1 MQKAFRNVL
10 VIAFIGIIIFGLF
23 SWLNGNGNMPK
34 QLTYNQFVKQLDKGE
49 LKSLEIQPEQ
59 NVYLV
64 SGKNKD
70 DKEYSSTI
78 LFNNSKEL
86 ENITDKA
93 KSQDDLKF
101 TVKEE
106 EKQSVFVSILTTL
119 IPVLIIAL
127 LFIFFLSQAQ
137 GGGGG
142 GRMMNFGK
150 SKAKMYDNQKKR
162 VRFSDVAGADEE
174 KQELI
179 EIVDFLKDNKSF
191 KKMGSRI
198 PKGVLLVGPPGTGKT
213 LLARAVAGEAGAP
226 FFSISG
232 SDFVEMFVGVGASRV
247 RDLFE
252 NAKKNAPCIIFIDEI
267 DAVGRQRGAGV
278 GGGHDEREQ
287 TLNQLLVEMDGFGE
301 NEGIIMIAATNRP
314 DILDPALLRPGRFDR
329 QIQVGRPDVKGRE
342 AILHVHAKDKP
353 LDETVD
359 LKAISQ
365 RTPGFSGA
373 DLENLLNESSLI
385 AVREGKSKIDM
396 RDIEEA
402 TDRVIAGPAKKSR
415 TISEKERNIVA
426 HHEAGHTIIGMVLD
440 EAEVVHKVTIVPRG
454 QAGGYAMM
462 LPKQDRFLMT
472 EKELL
477 DKICGLLGGRVSE
490 DINFNEV
497 STGASNDFE
506 RSTEIARSMVTEY
519 GMSKKLGPLQFSNN
533 NSNQVFLG
541 KNMQGE
547 PEYSGQIAYEIDK
560 EVQRIV
566 KEQYERCKQILLQYK
581 DQLELI
587 AQALLKEETL
597 VAEQIHSLFYE
608 GKLPEVD
615 YDSAKVVEDED
626 SEFEDGKYGKSY
638 EDIRKEQL
646 SIGKKQEQEDRKAEQ
661 DIEDEK
667 SRQDSDDA
675 SEDHSQDKDS
685 DDSDQDT
692 TAHEQSPNIDQPG
705 DSSNSYGP
713 NDKN

>member
-10 VIAFIGIIIFGLF
+10 VIAIIGVIIFGLF
-23 SWLNGNGNMPK
+23 SFLNGNGNMPK
-34 QLTYNQFVKQLDKGE
+34 QLTYTQFVNKLNKGD
-49 LKSLEIQPEQ
+49 LKTLEIQPEQ
-59 NVYLV
+59 NVYMV
-64 SGKNKD
+64 SGKTKKD
-70 DKEYSSTI
+70 EDYSSTI
-78 LFNNSKEL
+78 LYNNEKDL
-86 ENITDKA
+86 QKITDTA
-93 KSQDDLKF
+93 KKQDNLKF

-150 SKAKMYDNQKKR
+150 SKAKMYDSNKRR

-179 EIVDFLKDNKSF
+179 EIVDFLKDNKKF
-191 KKMGSRI
+191 KQMGSRI

-301 NEGIIMIAATNRP
+301 NEGIILIAATNRP

-342 AILHVHAKDKP
+342 AILHVHAKNKP

-373 DLENLLNESSLI
+373 DLENLLNEASLI
-385 AVREGKSKIDM
+385 AAREGKNKIDM

-415 TISEKERNIVA
+415 VISEKERNIVA

-440 EAEVVHKVTIVPRG
+440 EAEIVHKVTIVPRG

-472 EKELL
+472 EPELL

-490 DINFNEV
+490 DINFGEV

-506 RSTEIARSMVTEY
+506 RATQIARSMVTEY
-519 GMSKKLGPLQFSNN
+519 GMSKKLGPLQFSS
-533 NSNQVFLG
+533 NSGGQVFLG
-541 KNMQGE
+541 KDMQGE
-547 PEYSGQIAYEIDK
+547 PNYSGQIAYEIDK

-566 KEQYERCKQILLQYK
+566 KEQYERCKQILLEHEE
-581 DQLELI
+581 QLKLI
-587 AQALLKEETL
+587 AKTLLSEETL
-597 VAEQIHSLFYE
+597 VAEQIQSLFYD
-608 GKLPEVD
+608 GVLPEVD
-615 YDSAKVVEDED
+615 YDSAKVVKNENSDY
-626 SEFEDGKYGKSY
+626 SDGKYGKSY
-638 EDIRKEQL
+638 NDIRKEQL
-646 SIGKKQEQEDRKAEQ
+646 EDDDKEDDDNHEKDEVNQ
-661 DIEDEK
+661 DNTDREADNTSHTNEPGH
-667 SRQDSDDA
+667 Q
-675 SEDHSQDKDS
+675 
-685 DDSDQDT
+685 
-692 TAHEQSPNIDQPG
+692 QSPNIDKPY
-705 DSSNSYGP
+705 NP
-713 NDKN
+713 NDPNHRQ

>member
-10 VIAFIGIIIFGLF
+10 VIAIIGVIIFGLF
-23 SWLNGNGNMPK
+23 SFLNGNGNMPK
-34 QLTYNQFVKQLDKGE
+34 QLTYTQFVNKLNKGD
-49 LKSLEIQPEQ
+49 LNTLEIQPEQ
-59 NVYLV
+59 NVYMV
-64 SGKNKD
+64 SGKTKKD
-70 DKEYSSTI
+70 EDYSSTI
-78 LFNNSKEL
+78 LYNNEKDL
-86 ENITDKA
+86 QKITDTA
-93 KSQDDLKF
+93 KKQDNLKF

-150 SKAKMYDNQKKR
+150 SKAKMYDSNKRR

-179 EIVDFLKDNKSF
+179 EIVDFLKDNKKF
-191 KKMGSRI
+191 KQMGSRI

-342 AILHVHAKDKP
+342 AILHVHAKNKP

-373 DLENLLNESSLI
+373 DLENLLNEASLI
-385 AVREGKSKIDM
+385 AAREGKNKIDM

-415 TISEKERNIVA
+415 VISEKERNIVA

-440 EAEVVHKVTIVPRG
+440 EAEIVHKVTIVPRG

-472 EKELL
+472 EPELL

-490 DINFNEV
+490 DINFGEV

-506 RSTEIARSMVTEY
+506 RATQIARSMVTEY
-519 GMSKKLGPLQFSNN
+519 GMSKKLGPLQFSS
-533 NSNQVFLG
+533 NSGGQVFLG
-541 KNMQGE
+541 KDMQGE
-547 PEYSGQIAYEIDK
+547 PNYSGQIAYEIDK

-566 KEQYERCKQILLQYK
+566 KEQYERCKQILLEHEE
-581 DQLELI
+581 QLKLI
-587 AQALLKEETL
+587 AKTLLSEETL
-597 VAEQIHSLFYE
+597 VAEQIQSLFYD
-608 GKLPEVD
+608 GVLPEVD
-615 YDSAKVVEDED
+615 YDSAKVVKNENSDY
-626 SEFEDGKYGKSY
+626 SDGKYGKSY
-638 EDIRKEQL
+638 NDIRKEQL
-646 SIGKKQEQEDRKAEQ
+646 EDDDKEDDDNHEKDEVNQ
-661 DIEDEK
+661 DNTDREADNTSHTNEPGH
-667 SRQDSDDA
+667 Q
-675 SEDHSQDKDS
+675 
-685 DDSDQDT
+685 
-692 TAHEQSPNIDQPG
+692 QSPNIDKPY
-705 DSSNSYGP
+705 NP
-713 NDKN
+713 NDPNHRQ

>member
-10 VIAFIGIIIFGLF
+10 VIAIIGVIIFGLF
-23 SWLNGNGNMPK
+23 SFLNGNGNMPK
-34 QLTYNQFVKQLDKGE
+34 QLTYTQFVNKLNKGD
-49 LKSLEIQPEQ
+49 LKTLEIQPEQ
-59 NVYLV
+59 NVYMV
-64 SGKNKD
+64 SGKTKKD
-70 DKEYSSTI
+70 EDYSSTI
-78 LFNNSKEL
+78 LYNNEKDL
-86 ENITDKA
+86 QKITDTA
-93 KSQDDLKF
+93 KKQDNLKF

-150 SKAKMYDNQKKR
+150 SKAKMYDSNKRR

-179 EIVDFLKDNKSF
+179 EIVDFLKDNKKF
-191 KKMGSRI
+191 KQMGSRI

-342 AILHVHAKDKP
+342 AILHVHAKNKP
-353 LDETVD
+353 LDETVN

-373 DLENLLNESSLI
+373 DLENLLNEASLI
-385 AVREGKSKIDM
+385 AAREGKNKIDM

-415 TISEKERNIVA
+415 VISEKERNIVA

-440 EAEVVHKVTIVPRG
+440 EAEIVHKVTIVPRG

-472 EKELL
+472 EPELL

-490 DINFNEV
+490 DINFGEV

-506 RSTEIARSMVTEY
+506 RATQIARSMVTEY
-519 GMSKKLGPLQFSNN
+519 GMSKKLGPLQFSS
-533 NSNQVFLG
+533 NSGGQVFLG
-541 KNMQGE
+541 KDMQGE
-547 PEYSGQIAYEIDK
+547 PNYSGQIAYEIDK

-566 KEQYERCKQILLQYK
+566 KEQYERCKQILLEHEE
-581 DQLELI
+581 QLKLF
-587 AQALLKEETL
+587 AKTLLTEETL
-597 VAEQIHSLFYE
+597 VAEQIQSLFYD
-608 GKLPEVD
+608 GVLPEVD
-615 YDSAKVVEDED
+615 YDSAKVVKNENSDY
-626 SEFEDGKYGKSY
+626 SDGKYGKSY
-638 EDIRKEQL
+638 NDIRKEQL
-646 SIGKKQEQEDRKAEQ
+646 EDDDKEDDDNHEKDEVNQ
-661 DIEDEK
+661 DNT
-667 SRQDSDDA
+667 DSEADNT
-675 SEDHSQDKDS
+675 SHTNEPGHQ
-685 DDSDQDT
+685 
-692 TAHEQSPNIDQPG
+692 QSPNIDKPY
-705 DSSNSYGP
+705 NP
-713 NDKN
+713 NDPNHRQ

>member
-10 VIAFIGIIIFGLF
+10 VIAIIGVIIFGLF
-23 SWLNGNGNMPK
+23 SFLNGNGNMPK
-34 QLTYNQFVKQLDKGE
+34 QLTYTQFVNKLDKGD

-59 NVYLV
+59 NVYMV
-64 SGKNKD
+64 NGKTKNGED
-70 DKEYSSTI
+70 YSSTI
-78 LFNNSKEL
+78 LFNNEKDL
-86 ENITDKA
+86 QKITDTA
-93 KSQDDLKF
+93 KKQDGLKF

-106 EKQSVFVSILTTL
+106 EEQSVFVSILTTL

-150 SKAKMYDNQKKR
+150 SKAKMYDSSKRR

-174 KQELI
+174 KQELV
-179 EIVDFLKDNKSF
+179 EIVDFLKDNKKF
-191 KKMGSRI
+191 KQMGSRI

-342 AILHVHAKDKP
+342 AILHVHAKNKP

-373 DLENLLNESSLI
+373 DLENLLNEASLI
-385 AVREGKSKIDM
+385 AAREGKNKIDM

-415 TISEKERNIVA
+415 VISDKERNIVA

-472 EKELL
+472 EPELL

-490 DINFNEV
+490 DINFGEV

-506 RSTEIARSMVTEY
+506 RATQIARSMVTEY
-519 GMSKKLGPLQFSNN
+519 GMSKKLGPLQFS
-533 NSNQVFLG
+533 SSGGGQVFLG
-541 KNMQGE
+541 KDMQGE
-547 PEYSGQIAYEIDK
+547 PNYSGQIAYEIDK

-566 KEQYERCKQILLQYK
+566 KEQYERCKEILLEHQE
-581 DQLELI
+581 QLKLI
-587 AQALLKEETL
+587 AKTLLTEETL
-597 VAEQIHSLFYE
+597 VAEQIQSLFHE

-615 YDSAKVVEDED
+615 YDSAEVVKETN
-626 SEFEDGKYGKSY
+626 SEFDEGKYGKSY
-638 EDIRKEQL
+638 EDVRKEQSL
-646 SIGKKQEQEDRKAEQ
+646 DHKGEDKHN
-661 DIEDEK
+661 EDE
-667 SRQDSDDA
+667 
-675 SEDHSQDKDS
+675 SEDEP
-685 DDSDQDT
+685 T
-692 TAHEQSPNIDQPG
+692 GHEQSPNIDKPY
-705 DSSNSYGP
+705 NP
-713 NDKN
+713 NDPNHRE

>member
-10 VIAFIGIIIFGLF
+10 FIAIVGVVIFGLF
-23 SWLNGNGNMPK
+23 SWINGNGNVPK
-34 QLTYNQFVKQLDKGE
+34 ELTYTQFIQKLDNGE
-49 LKSLEIQPEQ
+49 LKSLEIQPEN
-59 NVYLV
+59 NVYKV
-64 SGKNKD
+64 SGKLKNND
-70 DKEYSSTI
+70 DYASTI
-78 LFNNSKEL
+78 LFNNDQEL
-86 ENITDKA
+86 NKVTETA
-93 KSQDDLKF
+93 KDQKGLDF

-106 EKQSVFVSILTTL
+106 EGQSVFVSIISTL
-119 IPVLIIAL
+119 IPVLVIAL

-150 SKAKMYDNQKKR
+150 SKAKMYDSQKGR
-162 VRFSDVAGADEE
+162 VRFTDVAGADEE

-179 EIVDFLKDNKSF
+179 EIVDFLKDNKKF
-191 KKMGSRI
+191 KQMGSRI

-213 LLARAVAGEAGAP
+213 LLARAVAGEAGVP

-301 NEGIIMIAATNRP
+301 NEGIIMITATNRP

-329 QIQVGRPDVKGRE
+329 QIQVGRPDVTGRE
-342 AILHVHAKDKP
+342 AILHVHAKNKP

-359 LKAISQ
+359 LKAIAQ

-373 DLENLLNESSLI
+373 DLENLLNEASLI
-385 AVREGKSKIDM
+385 AARSGKKKIDM

-415 TISEKERNIVA
+415 VISEKERNIVA

-472 EKELL
+472 EPELL
-477 DKICGLLGGRVSE
+477 DKICGLLGGRVAE
-490 DINFNEV
+490 DIIFNEV

-506 RSTEIARSMVTEY
+506 RATQIAREMVTKY
-519 GMSKKLGPLQFSNN
+519 GMSKKLGTVQFSHGGG
-533 NSNQVFLG
+533 QVFLG
-541 KNMQGE
+541 KDMSGE
-547 PEYSGQIAYEIDK
+547 PEYSGQIAFEIDK
-560 EVQRIV
+560 EVQRII
-566 KEQYERCKQILLQYK
+566 KEQYERCKQILL
-581 DQLELI
+581 DHESQLKLI
-587 AQALLKEETL
+587 AKTLLTEETL
-597 VAEQIHSLFYE
+597 VAEQIQSLFHE
-608 GKLPEVD
+608 GHLPEVN
-615 YDSAKVVEDED
+615 YDDAKVVNHSENKAFDE
-626 SEFEDGKYGKSY
+626 GKYGKSY
-638 EDIRKEQL
+638 DDIRREQQEL
-646 SIGKKQEQEDRKAEQ
+646 TGRANRDQSERRNEDETTNETEPKDSEDTQQNDNGDTTGYEQE
-661 DIEDEK
+661 
-667 SRQDSDDA
+667 
-675 SEDHSQDKDS
+675 
-685 DDSDQDT
+685 
-692 TAHEQSPNIDQPG
+692 PNIDRPGNDQP
-705 DSSNSYGP
+705 P
-713 NDKN
+713 RQ

>member
-10 VIAFIGIIIFGLF
+10 VIAIIGVIIFGLF
-23 SWLNGNGNMPK
+23 SFLNGNGNMPK
-34 QLTYNQFVKQLDKGE
+34 QLTYTQFVNKLDKGD

-59 NVYLV
+59 NVYMV
-64 SGKNKD
+64 SGKTKNGED
-70 DKEYSSTI
+70 YSSTI
-78 LFNNSKEL
+78 LFNNEKDL
-86 ENITDKA
+86 QKITDTA
-93 KSQDDLKF
+93 KKQGGLKF

-106 EKQSVFVSILTTL
+106 EEQSVFVSILTTL

-150 SKAKMYDNQKKR
+150 SKAKMYDSSKRR

-174 KQELI
+174 KQELV
-179 EIVDFLKDNKSF
+179 EIVDFLKDNKKF
-191 KKMGSRI
+191 KQMGSRI

-342 AILHVHAKDKP
+342 AILHVHAKNKP

-373 DLENLLNESSLI
+373 DLENLLNEASLI
-385 AVREGKSKIDM
+385 AAREGKNKIDM

-415 TISEKERNIVA
+415 VISDKERNIVA

-472 EKELL
+472 EPELL

-490 DINFNEV
+490 DINFGEV

-506 RSTEIARSMVTEY
+506 RATQIARSMVTEY
-519 GMSKKLGPLQFSNN
+519 GMSKKLGPLQFS
-533 NSNQVFLG
+533 SSGGGQVFLG
-541 KNMQGE
+541 KDMQGE
-547 PEYSGQIAYEIDK
+547 PNYSGQIAYEIDK

-566 KEQYERCKQILLQYK
+566 KEQYERCKEILLEHQ
-581 DQLELI
+581 DQLKLI
-587 AQALLKEETL
+587 AKTLLTEETL
-597 VAEQIHSLFYE
+597 VAEQIQSLFHE

-615 YDSAKVVEDED
+615 YDSAEVVKETN
-626 SEFEDGKYGKSY
+626 SEFDEGKYGKSY
-638 EDIRKEQL
+638 EDVRKEQSL
-646 SIGKKQEQEDRKAEQ
+646 DHKGD
-661 DIEDEK
+661 DNHHEDE
-667 SRQDSDDA
+667 
-675 SEDHSQDKDS
+675 SEDEP
-685 DDSDQDT
+685 T
-692 TAHEQSPNIDQPG
+692 GHEQSPNIDKPY
-705 DSSNSYGP
+705 NP
-713 NDKN
+713 NDPNHRE